1 MDHRFD
7 ILFALGTIAG
17 AAFFGYQLGKD
28 HEQGQCADALLGLGL
43 LDVAGQVQDLQY
55 QPSYAELPVSWGSPI
70 PSGCGCG

>member
-28 HEQGQCADALLGLGL
+28 HEQGQCADALLGLGI
-43 LDVAGQVQDLQY
+43 LDVAGQVQDL